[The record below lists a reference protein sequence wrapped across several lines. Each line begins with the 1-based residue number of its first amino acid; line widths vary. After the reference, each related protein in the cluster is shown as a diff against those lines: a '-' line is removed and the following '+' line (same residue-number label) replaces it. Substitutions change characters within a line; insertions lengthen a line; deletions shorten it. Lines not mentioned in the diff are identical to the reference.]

1 MTTEQTRDS
10 IALRIKQL
18 RKEKK
23 FSQTSIAQNLSIT
36 QAAYS
41 RIENATNGIVA
52 EHIIKLSNIF
62 EVTTD
67 YILKGNIKL
76 IEVSFESGFLP
87 LVTSKAHAGFVK
99 NYKERVNFDDK
110 DWFKI
115 PGFNPTK
122 DQRLFEV
129 EGQSM
134 VPTIFPGDVLICQVQ
149 PNLNKLLNGSLILV
163 ITRTQIFA
171 KRFEKL
177 NKDSIKVS
185 NDNNDFPEQE
195 LEIKISEIQEVLVI
209 RGKISSALIPGHQV
223 ISSNKI
229 NELEEN
235 MELLK
240 KEMFSLNKIV
250 SHLKNKNFN

>member
-1 MTTEQTRDS
+1 MITEQTRSS

-23 FSQTSIAQNLSIT
+23 FSQTSVAQNLSIT

-41 RIENATNGIVA
+41 RIENAANGIVA
-52 EHIIKLSNIF
+52 EHIIKLSGIF

-67 YILKGNIKL
+67 YILKGNTKL
-76 IEVSFESGFLP
+76 VEISFKSGFLP
-87 LVTSKAHAGFVK
+87 LITSKAQAGFVD
-99 NYKERVNFDDK
+99 NYRARINFDDK

-129 EGQSM
+129 EGNSM

-149 PNLNKLLNGSLILV
+149 PTFSRLLSGSLILL
-163 ITRTQIFA
+163 ITHSEILA

-177 NKDSIKVS
+177 EQDTIFVS
-185 NDNNDFPEQE
+185 TDNIDFPGQRFT
-195 LEIKISEIQEVLVI
+195 LKISEIQEILVVH
-209 RGKISSALIPGHQV
+209 GKISSALIPGHQV
-223 ISSNKI
+223 ISNNKM

-240 KEMFSLNKIV
+240 KEMFSLHKIV
-250 SHLKNKNFN
+250 SRLKNRN

>member
-1 MTTEQTRDS
+1 MTLEQTRDS
-10 IALRIKQL
+10 IAFRIKQL

-23 FSQTSIAQNLSIT
+23 FSQTYVARDLSIT

-41 RIENATNGIVA
+41 RIENAANGIVA
-52 EHIIKLSNIF
+52 EHLIKLSDIF

-67 YILKGNIKL
+67 YILKGNKNL
-76 IEVSFESGFLP
+76 IEVSFKTGFLP
-87 LVTSKAHAGFVK
+87 LITCKAHAGFVENFK
-99 NYKERVNFDDK
+99 GGINFDDK

-129 EGQSM
+129 EGNSM
-134 VPTIFPGDVLICQVQ
+134 LPTIFPGDVLISQVQ
-149 PNLNKLLNGSLILV
+149 QDISKLLSGSLILL
-163 ITRTQIFA
+163 ITHSEILA

-177 NKDSIKVS
+177 QKDTIYVS
-185 NDNNDFPEQE
+185 NDNIDFPQQQ
-195 LEIKISEIQEVLVI
+195 LEFHISEIQEVLII

-223 ISSNKI
+223 ISNNKI
-229 NELEEN
+229 IELEEN

-240 KEMFSLNKIV
+240 KEMFSLHKTVNR
-250 SHLKNKNFN
+250 LKSRN